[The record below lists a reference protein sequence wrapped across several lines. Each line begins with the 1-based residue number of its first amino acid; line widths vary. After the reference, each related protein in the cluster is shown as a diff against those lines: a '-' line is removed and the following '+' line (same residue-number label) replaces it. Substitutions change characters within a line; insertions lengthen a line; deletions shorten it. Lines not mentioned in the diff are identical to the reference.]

1 MLLAAC
7 SHAVDASPSQMTAAC
22 VPPAHWVVPQA
33 AEPKVEP
40 AEQILARFAEAQVV
54 LLGETHDNAEHHRW
68 ELSTIAGLYALHPRM
83 VLGFE
88 MFPRRVQPALD
99 EWVAGRTSE
108 AEFLAMSDWER
119 VWGYE
124 ASLYLP
130 IFNFARLHR
139 VPMVALNVER
149 RLVTRVGNE
158 GWPAIP
164 EPDREGVSDP
174 APASRE
180 YLQSLYPTFLAHH
193 TPGSHPSPPT
203 TAPTEAQLADP
214 AFSRFVEGMLVW
226 DHAMA
231 QGIAQRLH
239 GSSPPLVVAIM
250 GSGHVRH
257 GYGVPHQLRDLGIRR
272 VAVALPWDPGTPCD
286 DLTPGL
292 VDAVY
297 GLPPRPAVAQ
307 EERPRLGIS
316 IERVAADV
324 VVREVAQ
331 GSVAERAGLLT
342 GDVIV
347 EVAGAPVHDTND
359 VIAAVR
365 RQAPGTWLPILV
377 KRGDGT
383 LELVARFP
391 VR

>member
-1 MLLAAC
+1 
-7 SHAVDASPSQMTAAC
+7 
-22 VPPAHWVVPQA
+22 
-33 AEPKVEP
+33 
-40 AEQILARFAEAQVV
+40 
-54 LLGETHDNAEHHRW
+54 
-68 ELSTIAGLYALHPRM
+68 
-83 VLGFE
+83 
-88 MFPRRVQPALD
+88 
-99 EWVAGRTSE
+99 
-108 AEFLAMSDWER
+108 
-119 VWGYE
+119 
-124 ASLYLP
+124 
-130 IFNFARLHR
+130 
-139 VPMVALNVER
+139 
-149 RLVTRVGNE
+149 
-158 GWPAIP
+158 
-164 EPDREGVSDP
+164 
-174 APASRE
+174 
-180 YLQSLYPTFLAHH
+180 
-193 TPGSHPSPPT
+193 
-203 TAPTEAQLADP
+203 
-214 AFSRFVEGMLVW
+214 
-226 DHAMA
+226 
-231 QGIAQRLH
+231 
-239 GSSPPLVVAIM
+239 
-250 GSGHVRH
+250 
-257 GYGVPHQLRDLGIRR
+257 
-272 VAVALPWDPGTPCD
+272 
-286 DLTPGL
+286 L